1 MTFSKKLIMTFSLSA
16 ILLSTLCLGQES
28 YLIKKN
34 INKNISIDSTIKKK
48 SEELLNKEVR
58 PIEPD
63 TTLKKIEKKK
73 ETIEKEMR
81 QFEIVEENNLRIIY
95 KPNQLKLEEKVLI
108 KIIELSNSLGSE
120 NFISLISYA
129 SKNNKEGSSDA
140 RRLSLSRALEVRKVL
155 IENEIPAT
163 NISVRALGTKKNNE
177 GFTDIVIIKID

>member
-1 MTFSKKLIMTFSLSA
+1 MTFSIKLIITFSLSA

-73 ETIEKEMR
+73 K
-81 QFEIVEENNLRIIY
+81 L
-95 KPNQLKLEEKVLI
+95 LK
-108 KIIELSNSLGSE
+108 
-120 NFISLISYA
+120 
-129 SKNNKEGSSDA
+129 
-140 RRLSLSRALEVRKVL
+140 
-155 IENEIPAT
+155 
-163 NISVRALGTKKNNE
+163 KK
-177 GFTDIVIIKID
+177 